1 MIHRAIVMIY
11 SVYEIRVTL
20 STKKIDAFGS
30 GRLAAASTICGQARH
45 RALRTDVSYHLPFHY
60 PDMAG
65 SAELK
70 LMECWRLPAF
80 DFVALMIGRRFL
92 ISAL

>member
-1 MIHRAIVMIY
+1 MMH

-20 STKKIDAFGS
+20 STKKSMHS
-30 GRLAAASTICGQARH
+30 GREGWQLRQRYAVRPGS
-45 RALRTDVSYHLPFHY
+45 RALRTDVSCHLPFHF

-70 LMECWRLPAF
+70 LMECWRSPAF
-80 DFVALMIGRRFL
+80 DFAALMIGRRFL

>member
-1 MIHRAIVMIY
+1 MIHRAIVIMY

-30 GRLAAASTICGQARH
+30 GRLAAASTICGQARQP
-45 RALRTDVSYHLPFHY
+45 RAPSYHLPFHY

-70 LMECWRLPAF
+70 LMECWRSPAF
-80 DFVALMIGRRFL
+80 DFAALMIGRRFL

>member
-30 GRLAAASTICGQARH
+30 GRLAAASTICGQARQPGAPH
-45 RALRTDVSYHLPFHY
+45 RCFIPPPIPFPGHGGIRGIEI
-60 PDMAG
+60 DGVLEIA
-65 SAELK
+65 
-70 LMECWRLPAF
+70 RL
-80 DFVALMIGRRFL
+80 
-92 ISAL
+92 

>member
-1 MIHRAIVMIY
+1 MHSDRDGWRRRQRYAV
-11 SVYEIRVTL
+11 RP
-20 STKKIDAFGS
+20 GS
-30 GRLAAASTICGQARH
+30 